1 MEETVITL
9 LVPAVLIGL
18 NYLAR
23 KPRAQGRGWR
33 VSRTLTRF
41 GIPAVGVGLF
51 MALGCVWLLGD
62 AYREPMQDL
71 NATQRLLSWSVL
83 VGTAFVLLG
92 HIVILLS
99 LLTRTWLRF
108 DAYLRK
114 VSPANFFARGTAHM
128 GWTVG
133 KSGLKL

>member
-1 MEETVITL
+1 
-9 LVPAVLIGL
+9 
-18 NYLAR
+18 
-23 KPRAQGRGWR
+23 
-33 VSRTLTRF
+33 
-41 GIPAVGVGLF
+41 

-62 AYREPMQDL
+62 AYREAMQDL

-114 VSPANFFARGTAHM
+114 VGPGNFAKGAAHIS
-128 GWTVG
+128 WTVG
-133 KSGLKL
+133 KSGLKLYGMGLVALIAMHFVGLRNLLFLRILNGSLGRGPLFGDPHDPRRRA